1 MDKLPDQLPNL
12 SLLSHEQKDEIIRLL
27 FPLIAEVRRLSA
39 RVAELE
45 ARLSKDSHNSSKPP
59 SSDGLAKKSNSPSVP
74 SGKKPGGQAGHA
86 GKTLERLAHVDTV
99 IIHPLPQHCTCGASL
114 AGADA
119 RLWEQRQVIDIPV
132 ARYYV
137 TEHRTLQSI
146 CTCGQVQQSAFPED
160 LTEVVQYGPNV
171 RALAVHLTHGQ
182 LLPMARSAELI
193 TQLYGLSVSSGT
205 VHAWSDQ
212 AGKMLLPEVAC
223 IAQSLMGLPVVCAD
237 ESGLRVASHL
247 NWLHTVASDKLTW
260 YGVHAKRGMPAIQEH
275 AILTNLVGTAVHD
288 CWGPYWTLN
297 NCLHA
302 LCNAHLLRE
311 LTFQRETTRQRWPK
325 RMIELLIRSRDYCAA
340 ARQAG
345 ETALSAWRIRRIFR
359 DYGAILDK
367 ALIRNPQAE
376 RQDKRRGRVKQS
388 LAFNLIKRMRE
399 HADAVLR
406 FVTDLRVPFTNNLA
420 ERAIRMPKV
429 KQKIS
434 GCFRT
439 MQGAQTFCII
449 RSYLDTMHKQG
460 HNMFEVLRQTF
471 IGRPPSPDSG

>member
-1 MDKLPDQLPNL
+1 MDKLPNELPNL
-12 SLLSHEQKDEIIRLL
+12 SSLSHEQKDEIICML

-59 SSDGLAKKSNSPSVP
+59 SSDGLAKKSSSPSVP
-74 SGKKPGGQAGHA
+74 SGKKPGGQPGRA
-86 GKTLERLAHVDTV
+86 GKTLERSARVDT
-99 IIHPLPQHCTCGASL
+99 IINHLLPQHCTCGASL
-114 AGADA
+114 SGADTLLCE
-119 RLWEQRQVIDIPV
+119 RRQVIDIPV
-132 ARYYV
+132 ASYHV
-137 TEHRTLQSI
+137 TEHCTWRSR
-146 CTCGQVQQSAFPED
+146 CTCGQVHQSAFPED
-160 LTEVVQYGPNV
+160 VTEVVQYGPNV

-182 LLPMARSAELI
+182 LLPLARSAQLI
-193 TQLYGLSVSSGT
+193 TELYGLSLSPGT
-205 VHAWSDQ
+205 VHAWGDQ
-212 AGKMLLPEVAC
+212 AAQLLLPEVAC
-223 IAQSLMGLPVVCAD
+223 IAQSLIGLPVVCAD
-237 ESGLRVASHL
+237 ESGLRVASRL

-260 YGVHAKRGMPAIQEH
+260 YGVHAKRGMPAIKAH
-275 AILTNLVGTAVHD
+275 GILTHLIGTAVHD
-288 CWGPYWTLN
+288 CWGPYWRLL
-297 NCLHA
+297 CGHG

-311 LTFQRETTRQRWPK
+311 LTFQRETTHQRWPK
-325 RMIELLIRSRDYCAA
+325 RMIDLLIRSRDHCAA

-359 DYGAILDK
+359 DYSAILDK
-367 ALIRNPQAE
+367 ALLRNPRAE

-388 LAFNLIKRMRE
+388 LTFNLINRMRE